1 MKPNKNNSVFIETR
15 PNEEQIFLCR
25 TTGRFWT
32 PTEYPAS
39 VQTLEAI
46 RELADNPLPV

>member
-1 MKPNKNNSVFIETR
+1 MKPDKENSIFIEQR
-15 PNEEQIFLCR
+15 DNGERIFLCR